1 MINRTKLRELITLR
15 AVPLLEQP
23 LVHATAELV
32 TLEVQ
37 SFFRNRDIFISEL
50 FFENNGDVFVTVI
63 GEKFVLS
70 WDRTLRPSM
79 WKAIDGR
86 LKSHGK
92 FLTMKTK
99 DELELYKRVNP

>member
-37 SFFRNRDIFISEL
+37 SFFRNRDNFISEL
-50 FFENNGDVFVTVI
+50 FFE
-63 GEKFVLS
+63 
-70 WDRTLRPSM
+70 
-79 WKAIDGR
+79 
-86 LKSHGK
+86 
-92 FLTMKTK
+92 TMAMC
-99 DELELYKRVNP
+99 LLP